1 MIIIGEKING
11 SIPSAGKAI
20 AERNEEWIR
29 HLARIQEDAN
39 ADYLDCC
46 ASVNVNEL
54 ETMKWMLDIM
64 QDETSTKIC
73 VDSPDP
79 KVCVD
84 ALPFCKKPG
93 LVNSVSLEG
102 DKIDVIF
109 PAIADTKWN
118 VVALLSGEQGIPSS
132 VEERMVNFD
141 KLMEQAAKYG
151 IAANRIFVDPLVE
164 GLATN
169 QESLLTFAAVCREI
183 KAKFPQIHITSGLSN
198 ISFGLPVRKMLNMAF
213 MTLAMQAGMDSAIV
227 DPTNRDMMG
236 IIYATDALLGNDD
249 FCVEYISAY
258 RDNLFG
264 PVKAGFREPLV
275 SPAEF
280 RRGDFYCP
288 AHSICP
294 AGLGRPR
301 RRAAIYRAAP
311 CLTRV

>member
-29 HLARIQEDAN
+29 HLARIQEDAI

-264 PVKAGFREPLV
+264 PVKA
-275 SPAEF
+275 
-280 RRGDFYCP
+280 
-288 AHSICP
+288 
-294 AGLGRPR
+294 
-301 RRAAIYRAAP
+301 
-311 CLTRV
+311 

>member
-183 KAKFPQIHITSGLSN
+183 KAKFPQTHITSGLSN

-264 PVKAGFREPLV
+264 PVKA
-275 SPAEF
+275 
-280 RRGDFYCP
+280 
-288 AHSICP
+288 
-294 AGLGRPR
+294 
-301 RRAAIYRAAP
+301 
-311 CLTRV
+311 

>member
-79 KVCVD
+79 TVCVD

-264 PVKAGFREPLV
+264 PVKA
-275 SPAEF
+275 
-280 RRGDFYCP
+280 
-288 AHSICP
+288 
-294 AGLGRPR
+294 
-301 RRAAIYRAAP
+301 
-311 CLTRV
+311 

>member
-141 KLMEQAAKYG
+141 KLMEQADKYG

-264 PVKAGFREPLV
+264 PVKA
-275 SPAEF
+275 
-280 RRGDFYCP
+280 
-288 AHSICP
+288 
-294 AGLGRPR
+294 
-301 RRAAIYRAAP
+301 
-311 CLTRV
+311 

>member
-118 VVALLSGEQGIPSS
+118 VVALLSSEQGIPSS

-264 PVKAGFREPLV
+264 PVKA
-275 SPAEF
+275 
-280 RRGDFYCP
+280 
-288 AHSICP
+288 
-294 AGLGRPR
+294 
-301 RRAAIYRAAP
+301 
-311 CLTRV
+311 

>member
-1 MIIIGEKING
+1 MC
-11 SIPSAGKAI
+11 
-20 AERNEEWIR
+20 IR
-29 HLARIQEDAN
+29 DR
-39 ADYLDCC
+39 
-46 ASVNVNEL
+46 
-54 ETMKWMLDIM
+54 
-64 QDETSTKIC
+64 
-73 VDSPDP
+73 
-79 KVCVD
+79 
-84 ALPFCKKPG
+84 
-93 LVNSVSLEG
+93 VNSVSLEG

-264 PVKAGFREPLV
+264 PVKA
-275 SPAEF
+275 
-280 RRGDFYCP
+280 
-288 AHSICP
+288 
-294 AGLGRPR
+294 
-301 RRAAIYRAAP
+301 
-311 CLTRV
+311 

>member
-249 FCVEYISAY
+249 FGVEYISAY

-264 PVKAGFREPLV
+264 PVKA
-275 SPAEF
+275 
-280 RRGDFYCP
+280 
-288 AHSICP
+288 
-294 AGLGRPR
+294 
-301 RRAAIYRAAP
+301 
-311 CLTRV
+311 

>member
-236 IIYATDALLGNDD
+236 IIYATDALLGHDD

-264 PVKAGFREPLV
+264 PVKA
-275 SPAEF
+275 
-280 RRGDFYCP
+280 
-288 AHSICP
+288 
-294 AGLGRPR
+294 
-301 RRAAIYRAAP
+301 
-311 CLTRV
+311 

>member
-169 QESLLTFAAVCREI
+169 QESLLTFAAV
-183 KAKFPQIHITSGLSN
+183 
-198 ISFGLPVRKMLNMAF
+198 
-213 MTLAMQAGMDSAIV
+213 
-227 DPTNRDMMG
+227 
-236 IIYATDALLGNDD
+236 
-249 FCVEYISAY
+249 
-258 RDNLFG
+258 
-264 PVKAGFREPLV
+264 
-275 SPAEF
+275 
-280 RRGDFYCP
+280 
-288 AHSICP
+288 
-294 AGLGRPR
+294 
-301 RRAAIYRAAP
+301 
-311 CLTRV
+311 

>member
-39 ADYLDCC
+39 ADYIDCC
-46 ASVNVNEL
+46 ASVNVDEL
-54 ETMKWMLDIM
+54 QTMKWLLDII
-64 QDETSTKIC
+64 QDETSAKIC

-79 KVCVD
+79 RVCVD
-84 ALPFCKKPG
+84 ALQYCKKPG

-109 PAIADTKWN
+109 PAIAETKWN
-118 VVALLSGEQGIPSS
+118 CVALLSGEQGIPSS
-132 VEERMVNFD
+132 AEERLENFKRLMD
-141 KLMEQAAKYG
+141 KAAKYG
-151 IAANRIFVDPLVE
+151 IAPKRLFIDPLVE

-169 QESLLTFAAVCREI
+169 QESLLTFNATCRGI
-183 KAKFPQIHITSGLSN
+183 KELFPDVHITSGLSN

-236 IIYATDALLGNDD
+236 IIYATQALLGEDD
-249 FCVEYISAY
+249 YCVEYIGAY
-258 RDNLFG
+258 RENLFG
-264 PVKAGFREPLV
+264 PIQA
-275 SPAEF
+275 
-280 RRGDFYCP
+280 
-288 AHSICP
+288 
-294 AGLGRPR
+294 
-301 RRAAIYRAAP
+301 
-311 CLTRV
+311 

>member
-249 FCVEYISAY
+249 F
-258 RDNLFG
+258 
-264 PVKAGFREPLV
+264 
-275 SPAEF
+275 
-280 RRGDFYCP
+280 
-288 AHSICP
+288 
-294 AGLGRPR
+294 
-301 RRAAIYRAAP
+301 
-311 CLTRV
+311 

>member
-93 LVNSVSLEG
+93 MVNSVSLEG

-264 PVKAGFREPLV
+264 PVKA
-275 SPAEF
+275 
-280 RRGDFYCP
+280 
-288 AHSICP
+288 
-294 AGLGRPR
+294 
-301 RRAAIYRAAP
+301 
-311 CLTRV
+311 

>member
-1 MIIIGEKING
+1 
-11 SIPSAGKAI
+11 
-20 AERNEEWIR
+20 
-29 HLARIQEDAN
+29 
-39 ADYLDCC
+39 
-46 ASVNVNEL
+46 
-54 ETMKWMLDIM
+54 MKWMLDIM

-264 PVKAGFREPLV
+264 PVKA
-275 SPAEF
+275 
-280 RRGDFYCP
+280 
-288 AHSICP
+288 
-294 AGLGRPR
+294 
-301 RRAAIYRAAP
+301 
-311 CLTRV
+311 

>member
-1 MIIIGEKING
+1 MIIIGEKINS
-11 SIPSAGKAI
+11 SIPSAGKAL

-264 PVKAGFREPLV
+264 PVKA
-275 SPAEF
+275 
-280 RRGDFYCP
+280 
-288 AHSICP
+288 
-294 AGLGRPR
+294 
-301 RRAAIYRAAP
+301 
-311 CLTRV
+311 

>member
-198 ISFGLPVRKMLNMAF
+198 ISFNMPSRKHINIPF
-213 MTLAMQAGMDSAIV
+213 MILSMFNGMDSAIV
-227 DPTNRDMMG
+227 DPLNRDMMG
-236 IIYATDALLGNDD
+236 CIYGASALMGNDE
-249 FCVEYISAY
+249 FCMEYIDAY
-258 RDNLFG
+258 REDRFG
-264 PVKAGFREPLV
+264 VQKK
-275 SPAEF
+275 
-280 RRGDFYCP
+280 
-288 AHSICP
+288 
-294 AGLGRPR
+294 
-301 RRAAIYRAAP
+301 
-311 CLTRV
+311 

>member
-11 SIPSAGKAI
+11 SIHSAGKAI

-249 FCVEYISAY
+249 FCVEYISA
-258 RDNLFG
+258 
-264 PVKAGFREPLV
+264 
-275 SPAEF
+275 
-280 RRGDFYCP
+280 
-288 AHSICP
+288 
-294 AGLGRPR
+294 
-301 RRAAIYRAAP
+301 
-311 CLTRV
+311 

>member
-236 IIYATDALLGNDD
+236 IISATDALLGNDD

-264 PVKAGFREPLV
+264 PVKA
-275 SPAEF
+275 
-280 RRGDFYCP
+280 
-288 AHSICP
+288 
-294 AGLGRPR
+294 
-301 RRAAIYRAAP
+301 
-311 CLTRV
+311 

>member
-20 AERNEEWIR
+20 AARDEAWIR
-29 HLARIQEDAN
+29 NLARIQEDAN

-54 ETMKWMLDIM
+54 ETMKWLLDII
-64 QDETSTKIC
+64 QDETSTKVC

-79 KVCVD
+79 RVCVD
-84 ALPFCKKPG
+84 ALQYCKKPG

-118 VVALLSGEQGIPSS
+118 CVALLSGEQGIPQSA
-132 VEERMVNFD
+132 EDRLENFKILMD
-141 KLMEQAAKYG
+141 KAAKYG
-151 IAANRIFVDPLVE
+151 IKPSRLFIDPLVE

-169 QESLLTFAAVCREI
+169 QESLLTFAATCRGI
-183 KAKFPQIHITSGLSN
+183 KEMFPDVHITSGLSN

-236 IIYATDALLGNDD
+236 IIFATQALLGEDD
-249 FCVEYISAY
+249 YCGEYIGAY
-258 RDNLFG
+258 RENLFG
-264 PVKAGFREPLV
+264 PLPKA
-275 SPAEF
+275 
-280 RRGDFYCP
+280 
-288 AHSICP
+288 
-294 AGLGRPR
+294 
-301 RRAAIYRAAP
+301 
-311 CLTRV
+311 

>member
-236 IIYATDALLGNDD
+236 MMYATDALLGNDD

-264 PVKAGFREPLV
+264 PVKA
-275 SPAEF
+275 
-280 RRGDFYCP
+280 
-288 AHSICP
+288 
-294 AGLGRPR
+294 
-301 RRAAIYRAAP
+301 
-311 CLTRV
+311 

>member
-264 PVKAGFREPLV
+264 PVKA
-275 SPAEF
+275 
-280 RRGDFYCP
+280 
-288 AHSICP
+288 
-294 AGLGRPR
+294 
-301 RRAAIYRAAP
+301 
-311 CLTRV
+311 

>member
-64 QDETSTKIC
+64 QDETSTKMC

-93 LVNSVSLEG
+93 LVSSVSLEG

-264 PVKAGFREPLV
+264 PVKA
-275 SPAEF
+275 
-280 RRGDFYCP
+280 
-288 AHSICP
+288 
-294 AGLGRPR
+294 
-301 RRAAIYRAAP
+301 
-311 CLTRV
+311 

>member
-264 PVKAGFREPLV
+264 SVKA
-275 SPAEF
+275 
-280 RRGDFYCP
+280 
-288 AHSICP
+288 
-294 AGLGRPR
+294 
-301 RRAAIYRAAP
+301 
-311 CLTRV
+311 

>member
-132 VEERMVNFD
+132 VKERMVNFD

-264 PVKAGFREPLV
+264 PVKA
-275 SPAEF
+275 
-280 RRGDFYCP
+280 
-288 AHSICP
+288 
-294 AGLGRPR
+294 
-301 RRAAIYRAAP
+301 
-311 CLTRV
+311 

>member
-29 HLARIQEDAN
+29 HLARIQEDAD

-264 PVKAGFREPLV
+264 PVKA
-275 SPAEF
+275 
-280 RRGDFYCP
+280 
-288 AHSICP
+288 
-294 AGLGRPR
+294 
-301 RRAAIYRAAP
+301 
-311 CLTRV
+311 